1 MNRSLLKIIKTWL
14 KGVKGIWLEELPSV
28 LWAYRM
34 TTRTPIGETLFRL
47 AYRSEAVVPAKVG
60 LTSYIVK
67 NYDESRNNEA
77 IRLQLDLVD
86 KVKLTAE
93 QRLAQYQN
101 IIAKHY
107 NSKLRHKD
115 FQVGDLFLRKVRAPQ
130 KTPSW
135 GS

>member
-1 MNRSLLKIIKTWL
+1 
-14 KGVKGIWLEELPSV
+14 
-28 LWAYRM
+28 M
-34 TTRTPIGETLFRL
+34 TARTPIGETLFRL

-93 QRLAQYQN
+93 QR
-101 IIAKHY
+101 
-107 NSKLRHKD
+107 
-115 FQVGDLFLRKVRAPQ
+115 
-130 KTPSW
+130 
-135 GS
+135 